1 MHILVIEDEIGI
13 ANFLRDG
20 LQEESFAVDVALD
33 GKKGLSLALEND
45 YDIILLDWMIPA
57 ISGIEVLRQL
67 RKNNIVTPVIFLT
80 AKDALSDTIFGLESG
95 ANDYIKKPFHFE
107 ELLARIRVQLRTSNS
122 ETNVLKFGDIE
133 LDLDTHQVKRKGDII
148 VLTQKEFQLLEYLI
162 RNKGKV
168 CTRTRIIEHVWD
180 IHFESDTSV
189 IDVYIN
195 FLRKKLDDGG
205 GKSFIQTIRGVGYL
219 IREEE

>member
-133 LDLDTHQVKRKGDII
+133 LDLDTHQVKRKGDI
-148 VLTQKEFQLLEYLI
+148 
-162 RNKGKV
+162 
-168 CTRTRIIEHVWD
+168 
-180 IHFESDTSV
+180 
-189 IDVYIN
+189 
-195 FLRKKLDDGG
+195 
-205 GKSFIQTIRGVGYL
+205 
-219 IREEE
+219 